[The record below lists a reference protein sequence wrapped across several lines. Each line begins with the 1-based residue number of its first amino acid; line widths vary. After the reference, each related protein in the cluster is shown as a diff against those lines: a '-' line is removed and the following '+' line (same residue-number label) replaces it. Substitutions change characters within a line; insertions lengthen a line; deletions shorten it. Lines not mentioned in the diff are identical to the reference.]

1 MAGPLDGVRIIDLT
15 TVLMGPY
22 ATQMLAD
29 FGADVV
35 KVEAPQGDV
44 MRRAGPH
51 GDRAMGPLYLHA
63 NRNKRSIVLDLKH
76 ALGRKAVLDLCR
88 NADVLTYNIR
98 PQAMARLG
106 LGFDDLRAVNPR
118 LIYAGMFG
126 YGRSGPYAAYP
137 AYDDLIQGAS
147 GIPGALQRAGNAEP
161 RYAPMNIS
169 DRTVGLYAMGA
180 ICAALYARERTGQ
193 GQAVDIPMFETMAQF
208 VLSDHLYGET
218 FRPAE
223 GPMGYARLMAPDRRP
238 FQTADG
244 HVCVLLYTDTHW
256 RKFFR
261 IADREAELDSD
272 PRFRDL
278 ASRTGHIGELYAI
291 VATEMRRRTTADWL
305 ALLGEADIP
314 VAKMNSFEDLLADPH
329 LNAIGFFEET
339 EHPTEGAL
347 RGLAVPSRW
356 SQTMPQHRHH
366 APLPGEQTEAI
377 LREAGYDD
385 AGITALA
392 EAGVTKALL

>member
-1 MAGPLDGVRIIDLT
+1 MAGPLDGVRIVDLT

-22 ATQMLAD
+22 ATQMLGD
-29 FGADVV
+29 FGADVI
-35 KVEAPQGDV
+35 KVEAPSGDV

-51 GDRAMGPLYLHA
+51 GDRGMGPLYLHA

-76 ALGRKAVLDLCR
+76 ELGRKAVLDLCR
-88 NADVLTYNIR
+88 GADVLTYNIR

-106 LGFDDLRAVNPR
+106 LGYDDLRAINPR

-126 YGRSGPYAAYP
+126 YGRTGPYAAYP

-147 GIPGALQRAGNAEP
+147 GIPGALKRAGNAEP
-161 RYAPMNIS
+161 RYAPLNIS

-180 ICAALYARERTGQ
+180 ICAALYARERTGE

-223 GPMGYARLMAPDRRP
+223 GAMGYARLMAPDRRP
-238 FQTADG
+238 FQTSDG
-244 HVCVLLYTDTHW
+244 HVCVLLYTDQHW

-261 IADREAELDSD
+261 IAGREAELDSD

-278 ASRTGHIGELYAI
+278 ASRTAHIGELYAI
-291 VATEMRRRTTADWL
+291 VAAEMQRRSTADWL
-305 ALLGEADIP
+305 ALLAEADIP

-329 LNAIGFFEET
+329 LNATGFFEQI
-339 EHPTEGAL
+339 EHPTEGSL

-356 SQTMPQHRHH
+356 SQTAPRHRHH
-366 APLPGEQTEAI
+366 APRPGEQTAEI
-377 LREAGYDD
+377 LREAGYSD
-385 AGITALA
+385 AEIAALA
-392 EAGVTKALL
+392 TAGVTKAQP

>member
-35 KVEAPQGDV
+35 KVESPQGDV

-51 GDRAMGPLYLHA
+51 GNRGMGPLYLHA

-76 ALGRKAVLDLCR
+76 TLGRKTVLDLCR

-106 LGFDDLRAVNPR
+106 LGYDDLRAINPR

-126 YGRSGPYAAYP
+126 YGRNGPYASYP

-147 GIPGALQRAGNAEP
+147 GIPGALKRAGNAEP

-180 ICAALYARERTGQ
+180 ICAALYARERTGR
-193 GQAVDIPMFETMAQF
+193 GQSVDIPMFETMAQF

-218 FRPAE
+218 FQPAE
-223 GPMGYARLMAPDRRP
+223 GTMGYARLMASDRRP
-238 FQTADG
+238 FRTADG
-244 HVCVLLYTDTHW
+244 HVCVLLYTDQHW
-256 RKFFR
+256 RKFFT
-261 IADREAELDSD
+261 IAGREAELDTD
-272 PRFRDL
+272 PRFSDL
-278 ASRTGHIGELYAI
+278 ASRTAHIGELYTV
-291 VATEMRRRTTADWL
+291 VAAEMQKRTTADWL
-305 ALLGEADIP
+305 ALLADADIP

-329 LNAIGFFEET
+329 LATTGFFEEVQ
-339 EHPTEGAL
+339 HPTEGPL

-356 SQTMPQHRHH
+356 SETVPRHRHH
-366 APLPGEQTEAI
+366 APRTGEQTADI
-377 LREAGYDD
+377 LRELGYADD
-385 AGITALA
+385 EIAVLDA
-392 EAGVTKALL
+392 AGVTKAQP

>member
-22 ATQMLAD
+22 ATQMLGD
-29 FGADVV
+29 LGADVV
-35 KVEAPQGDV
+35 KVESPQGDV
-44 MRRAGPH
+44 MRRAGPQRSS
-51 GDRAMGPLYLHA
+51 GMGPLYLHA

-76 ALGRKAVLDLCR
+76 ELGRKAVLDLCR
-88 NADVLTYNIR
+88 DADVLTYNTR

-106 LGFDDLRAVNPR
+106 LGYEDLQAINPR

-147 GIPGALQRAGNAEP
+147 GIPHALQRAGNAEP

-180 ICAALYARERTGQ
+180 ICAALYAREKTGR

-218 FRPAE
+218 FKPAKGE
-223 GPMGYARLMAPDRRP
+223 MGYARLMAPDRRP
-238 FQTADG
+238 FRTADG
-244 HVCVLLYTDTHW
+244 HICVLVYTDMHW

-261 IADREAELDSD
+261 ILGREAELDSD
-272 PRFRDL
+272 PRFRDI
-278 ASRTGHIGELYAI
+278 ASRTAHIGALYAI
-291 VATEMRRRTTADWL
+291 VAAEMLKRSTIDWL

-314 VAKMNSFEDLLADPH
+314 VARMNGFEDLLADPH
-329 LNAIGFFEET
+329 LNATGFFEDVQ
-339 EHPTEGAL
+339 HPTEGHL

-356 SQTMPQHRHH
+356 SDTAPAHRHH
-366 APLPGEQTEAI
+366 APLPGEQTAAI
-377 LREAGYDD
+377 LREAGYGE
-385 AGITALA
+385 AEIAAL
-392 EAGVTKALL
+392 EKAGVTVSKP